1 MRRVQARHLV
11 FASPPSPRELLVRE
25 ISGRLLEAGIKA
37 YLPKFPFGAHHDYFR
52 TRLRLDGKHA
62 KLCDVSNALTTW
74 AATRESDDDYIW
86 QAVCG
91 FLLSY
96 FAKRPEHRNKLPSD
110 IEGRMNILGW
120 GEEFLAFARNASRPV

>member
-1 MRRVQARHLV
+1 MGRVQARHLV

-25 ISGRLLEAGIKA
+25 ISGQLLEAGIKA
-37 YLPKFPFGAHHDYFR
+37 YLPKFPFAAHHGYFR

-62 KLCDVSNALTTW
+62 KVCDVSNALTAW

-96 FAKRPEHRNKLPSD
+96 FAKRPDHRDRLPSD
-110 IEGRMNILGW
+110 IEGRMNILDW
-120 GEEFLAFARNASRPV
+120 GEDFLAFARTSSRPA